1 MEMNKDILTV
11 VIPCYNAGEFI
22 EDCLDSLLHQNVKS
36 LYKILFINDGSTDDS
51 LERAKK
57 KTRGLAN
64 VTFLEHKAT
73 QGLVKCCNKALSLI
87 DTPYFVRLDADDYF
101 SPDAIEKIFEEIRSP
116 IKNDFVIFKRWDI
129 LEDEIRE
136 VESSD
141 DIYTWVAAGTLFSTG
156 AVKSIGGY
164 SEQYWEE
171 FDLYL
176 KLLERGHNFSSS
188 PYRIYYYRRN
198 SGSMTKNLEENRA
211 GFKKL
216 SEKWGGDTLK
226 KYGDFKKAADY
237 YGVES

>member
-1 MEMNKDILTV
+1 MEIDKDILTV

-22 EDCLDSLLHQNVKS
+22 EDCLGSLLRQKVKS
-36 LYKILFINDGSTDDS
+36 LYKILFINDASTDDS
-51 LERAKK
+51 LERAKR
-57 KTRGLAN
+57 KTGALAN
-64 VTFLEHKAT
+64 VTFLEHETT

-101 SPDAIEKIFEEIRSP
+101 SPDAIEKIFEEINSP

-129 LEDEIRE
+129 LNDGIKEI
-136 VESSD
+136 ESDS
-141 DIYTWVAAGTLFSTG
+141 DIYAWIAAGTLFSTD
-156 AVKSIGGY
+156 AVKSVKGY
-164 SEQYWEE
+164 SKQYWEE

-176 KLLERGHNFSSS
+176 KLLETKHSFGSS

-211 GFKKL
+211 GFKRL
-216 SEKWGGDTLK
+216 LEKWGGDTLK

-237 YGVES
+237 YGVKS